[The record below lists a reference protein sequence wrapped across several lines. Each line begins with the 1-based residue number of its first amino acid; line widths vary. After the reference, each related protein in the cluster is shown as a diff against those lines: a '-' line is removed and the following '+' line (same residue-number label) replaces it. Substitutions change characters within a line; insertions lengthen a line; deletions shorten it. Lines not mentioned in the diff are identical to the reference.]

1 MKIIVLDG
9 YVGNPGD
16 LSWEPLERLG
26 DVTVYPRSK
35 PEEIIE
41 RALPADVLLTNKVVF
56 DRKLIEALPNLKCI
70 GVIATGFN
78 IVDLEAANE
87 RGIVVTNVP
96 AYSTASVAQVAI
108 AHLLNMTT
116 HAEHYTRE
124 ARAGVWSQSIDY
136 TYCSAPFIE
145 LDGKTMG
152 VVGLGNIGSTV
163 ARIAAAFGM
172 KVLAFT
178 SKPQEALPA
187 YITRAQSLDQVF
199 SESDAVSLH
208 CPLTD
213 GTRGMVDARRLAL
226 MKPTAMLI
234 NTSRGSLIVEEDLA
248 HALRNGV
255 IAAAAVD
262 VLCQEPPA
270 PDNPL
275 LALDNC
281 YFTPHIGWT
290 SAEARQRLMD
300 VVVNNV
306 RTFMEGHPTN
316 VVNNPYTKK

>member
-187 YITRAQSLDQVF
+187 YITRAQSLDHVF

-213 GTRGMVDARRLAL
+213 DTRGMVDARRLAL

-234 NTSRGSLIVEEDLA
+234 NTSRGPLIVEEDLA

-300 VVVNNV
+300 VVVDNV
-306 RTFMEGHPTN
+306 KSFMEGHPIN
-316 VVNNPYTKK
+316 VVNNPK

>member
-41 RALPADVLLTNKVVF
+41 RALPGNVLLTNKVVF

-78 IVDLEAANE
+78 IVDIDAANE
-87 RGIVVTNVP
+87 RGIIVTNVP

-124 ARAGVWSQSIDY
+124 AREGVWSRSIDY

-163 ARIAAAFGM
+163 ARITAAFGM
-172 KVLAFT
+172 KVIAFT
-178 SKPQEALPA
+178 SKPQEALPH
-187 YITRAQSLDQVF
+187 YITRAESLDEVF
-199 SESDAVSLH
+199 CKSDAVSLH
-208 CPLTD
+208 CPLTAD
-213 GTRGMVDARRLAL
+213 TRGMVDARRLSL

-234 NTSRGSLIVEEDLA
+234 NTSRGPLIVEEDLA
-248 HALRNGV
+248 AALKNGV
-255 IAAAAVD
+255 IASAAVD

-270 PDNPL
+270 ADNPL

-300 VVVNNV
+300 VVVGNV
-306 RTFMEGHPTN
+306 KAFMEGHPIN
-316 VVNNPYTKK
+316 VVNNPKIL

>member
-56 DRKLIEALPNLKCI
+56 DRTLIEALPNLKCI

-124 ARAGVWSQSIDY
+124 ARAGVWSRSIDY

-213 GTRGMVDARRLAL
+213 DTRGMVDARRLAL

-234 NTSRGSLIVEEDLA
+234 NTSRGPLIVEEDLA

-300 VVVNNV
+300 VVVDNV
-306 RTFMEGHPTN
+306 KSFMEGHPIN
-316 VVNNPYTKK
+316 VVNNPK

>member
-41 RALPADVLLTNKVVF
+41 RALPGDVLLTNKVVF

-78 IVDLEAANE
+78 IVDIDAANE

-124 ARAGVWSQSIDY
+124 AREGVWSRSIDY

-152 VVGLGNIGSTV
+152 VVGFGNIGSTV

-172 KVLAFT
+172 KVIAFT
-178 SKPQEALPA
+178 SKPQEALPQ
-187 YITRAQSLDQVF
+187 YITRAKSLDEVF
-199 SESDAVSLH
+199 RVSDAVSLH
-208 CPLTD
+208 CPLTAD
-213 GTRGMVDARRLAL
+213 TRGMVDARRLSL

-234 NTSRGSLIVEEDLA
+234 NTSRGPLIVEEDLA
-248 HALRNGV
+248 AALKNGV
-255 IAAAAVD
+255 IASAAVD

-270 PDNPL
+270 ANNPL

-300 VVVNNV
+300 VVVGNV
-306 RTFMEGHPTN
+306 KAFMEGHPVN
-316 VVNNPYTKK
+316 VVNNPKP

>member
-41 RALPADVLLTNKVVF
+41 RALPGNVLLTNKVVF

-78 IVDLEAANE
+78 IVDIDAANE

-116 HAEHYTRE
+116 HAEHYTSE
-124 ARAGVWSQSIDY
+124 AREGVWSRSIDY

-152 VVGLGNIGSTV
+152 IVGLGNIGSTV

-172 KVLAFT
+172 KVIAFT
-178 SKPQEALPA
+178 SKPQEALPP
-187 YITRAQSLDQVF
+187 YITRAESLDEVF
-199 SESDAVSLH
+199 RVSDAVSLH
-208 CPLTD
+208 CPLTAD
-213 GTRGMVDARRLAL
+213 TRGMVDARRLSL

-234 NTSRGSLIVEEDLA
+234 NTSRGPLIVEEDLA
-248 HALRNGV
+248 AALKNGV
-255 IAAAAVD
+255 IASAAVD

-270 PDNPL
+270 ANNPL

-300 VVVNNV
+300 VVVGNV
-306 RTFMEGHPTN
+306 KAFMEGHPVN
-316 VVNNPYTKK
+316 VVNNPKL

>member
-41 RALPADVLLTNKVVF
+41 RALPGDVLLTNKVVF

-78 IVDLEAANE
+78 IVDIDAANE

-124 ARAGVWSQSIDY
+124 AREGVWSRSIDY

-152 VVGLGNIGSTV
+152 IVGLGNIGSTV

-172 KVLAFT
+172 KVIAFT
-178 SKPQEALPA
+178 SKPQEALPP
-187 YITRAQSLDQVF
+187 YITRAESLDEVF
-199 SESDAVSLH
+199 SVSDAVSLH
-208 CPLTD
+208 CPLTAD
-213 GTRGMVDARRLAL
+213 TRGMVDARRLSL

-234 NTSRGSLIVEEDLA
+234 NTSRGPLIVEEDLA
-248 HALRNGV
+248 AALKNGV
-255 IAAAAVD
+255 IASAAVD

-270 PDNPL
+270 ANNPL

-300 VVVNNV
+300 VVVGNV
-306 RTFMEGHPTN
+306 KAFMEGHPVN
-316 VVNNPYTKK
+316 VVNNPKP

>member
-70 GVIATGFN
+70 GVI
-78 IVDLEAANE
+78 
-87 RGIVVTNVP
+87 
-96 AYSTASVAQVAI
+96 SVAQVAI

-178 SKPQEALPA
+178 SKPQEVLPA

-234 NTSRGSLIVEEDLA
+234 NTSRGPLIVEEDLA

-300 VVVNNV
+300 VVVDNV
-306 RTFMEGHPTN
+306 KSFMEGHPIN
-316 VVNNPYTKK
+316 VVNNPK

>member
-213 GTRGMVDARRLAL
+213 DTRGMVDARRLAL

-234 NTSRGSLIVEEDLA
+234 NTSRGPLIVEEDLA

-300 VVVNNV
+300 VVVDNV
-306 RTFMEGHPTN
+306 KSFMEGHPIN
-316 VVNNPYTKK
+316 VVNNPK

>member
-1 MKIIVLDG
+1 MKIVVLDG

-56 DRKLIEALPNLKCI
+56 DRTLIEALPNLKCI

-213 GTRGMVDARRLAL
+213 DTRGMVDARRLAL

-234 NTSRGSLIVEEDLA
+234 NTSRGPLIVEEDLA

-300 VVVNNV
+300 VVVDNV
-306 RTFMEGHPTN
+306 KSFMEGHPIN
-316 VVNNPYTKK
+316 VVNNPK

>member
-56 DRKLIEALPNLKCI
+56 DRTLIEALPNLKCI

-213 GTRGMVDARRLAL
+213 DTRGMVDARRLAL

-234 NTSRGSLIVEEDLA
+234 NTSRGPLIVEEDLA

-300 VVVNNV
+300 VVVDNV
-306 RTFMEGHPTN
+306 KSFMEGHPIN
-316 VVNNPYTKK
+316 VVNNPK